1 MILFRNEKGCILH
14 METSIDCRIFC
25 RVVLFQENPEYI
37 AMNSKSFLGLNIR
50 LFWISNQYIQIFVQI
65 FDTNIFGYSFASKFY
80 FCHTLV
86 PDNVIGPTLWVTP
99 KKYRVGVLL
108 MKSKFN
114 LANHNLSTRARCMVG
129 CNENE
134 RQHEIK
140 AKRGVGMVE
149 HALTIGG
156 HGMVWPLPSFG
167 ELSSSTFSSLIGE
180 LRAKKLS

>member
-1 MILFRNEKGCILH
+1 
-14 METSIDCRIFC
+14 
-25 RVVLFQENPEYI
+25 
-37 AMNSKSFLGLNIR
+37 
-50 LFWISNQYIQIFVQI
+50 
-65 FDTNIFGYSFASKFY
+65 
-80 FCHTLV
+80 
-86 PDNVIGPTLWVTP
+86 
-99 KKYRVGVLL
+99 
-108 MKSKFN
+108 
-114 LANHNLSTRARCMVG
+114 MVG

-180 LRAKKLS
+180 LRAKILSSSMYLLQKILSFADWPTSTTDSNRVCQIRSKLLWLRNTRQIFLNIFLTFEHFVGLMRLLWTGWNSYSFITKLQQKNLCRETALWWAN